1 MCNLCAALI
10 VLCGLFYATDGQQA
24 RAAEADI
31 DCFNPA
37 SSVESAVCGDPMLL
51 KLYKMTDKAYQRV
64 QSNPVALGIYLDLL
78 HARAVC
84 VKPHLSYKD
93 CIVKHEF
100 LAYTA
105 FNKLKPGRPK
115 HPVGHFALGIPI

>member
-1 MCNLCAALI
+1 MFNWCAALV
-10 VLCGLFYATDGQQA
+10 VLCTLFCVADGLPA

-37 SSVESAVCGDPMLL
+37 STVESAVCGDPVLL
-51 KLYKMTDKAYQRV
+51 KLYKLTDKAYQRV

-78 HARAVC
+78 HARAAC
-84 VKPHLSYKD
+84 VKPHLSYKY

-100 LAYTA
+100 NAYNA
-105 FNKLKPGRPK
+105 FNKLRLGPPK
-115 HPVGHFALGIPI
+115 HAVGHGALGTPI